1 MSKKIN
7 YILDEILKK
16 IKPSEKEVE
25 DIEFFLKKFLKNL
38 NKNIK
43 KSKLNIEIF
52 IGGSFAKKTMI
63 KRKIYDV
70 DIFLRFNKKH
80 KNISQLTEKIL
91 TGFKKTKIHGSR
103 DYFMIKMNPKI
114 VLEIIPVIKI
124 KNSKEA
130 ENITDLS
137 YFHVSYVK
145 KKLSKK
151 VLDEIMLAKAFCH
164 ANNCY
169 GAESYIKGFSG
180 YGLELLIYH
189 YKSFLGFIKAITKD
203 SKKENKK
210 YDKIWTKE
218 YEEEYLRM
226 KKKIV
231 IDLERHHKNK
241 AMILFDLNSSKLQ
254 SPIILIDPTHKQR
267 NVLAALSE
275 ETFEKFQKVC
285 KKFLKNPNLKF
296 FELKKIDFEKI
307 KENSKKRKLDFILIK
322 TKTNKQ
328 KGDIAGSKL
337 LKFHKYLSR
346 EIVNSFYI
354 KNNGFEYNDNKS
366 ALQFFVVK
374 NKKEILFKGP
384 KIKDKKNIKSFK
396 KKHKK
401 TFIKSGRI
409 YSKEKINFNIKKF
422 LKNWKNKNKKTIKE
436 MSINELKII

>member
-1 MSKKIN
+1 MNKKIN
-7 YILDEILKK
+7 SILNEVLKK
-16 IKPSEKEVE
+16 IKPSKEE
-25 DIEFFLKKFLKNL
+25 IENIEFFLKKFLKDL

-43 KSKLNIEIF
+43 KSKLDIEIF
-52 IGGSFAKKTMI
+52 IGGSFARGTMI
-63 KRKIYDV
+63 NRNKYDV

-103 DYFMIKMNPKI
+103 NYFQIKVNPKI
-114 VLEIIPVIKI
+114 ILEIIPVVKI
-124 KNSKEA
+124 KNSKES

-137 YFHVSYVK
+137 YFHVNYIK
-145 KKLSKK
+145 RKLPKK
-151 VLDEIMLAKAFCH
+151 VLNEVMLAKSFCH

-189 YKSFLGFIKAITKD
+189 YKSFLKFVKAIEKA
-203 SKKENKK
+203 NK
-210 YDKIWTKE
+210 DKIIIDIEKE
-218 YEEEYLRM
+218 F
-226 KKKIV
+226 
-231 IDLERHHKNK
+231 KNK
-241 AMILFDLNSSKLQ
+241 QEILMNINGSKLQ
-254 SPIILIDPTHKQR
+254 SPIILIDPTHKHR

-275 ETFEKFQKVC
+275 ETFEKFQKTC
-285 KKFLKNPNLKF
+285 KKFLKNPNLEL

-307 KENSKKRKLDFILIK
+307 KENSKKRKLDFILIE

-337 LKFHKYLSR
+337 LKFHKYLTR
-346 EIVNSFYI
+346 GIGNSFYI
-354 KNNGFEYNDNKS
+354 KNNGFEYNDDKS
-366 ALQFFVVK
+366 AMQFFIVK

-384 KIKDKKNIKSFK
+384 KIKSSKQVQASSSKKGERDKKNIKAFK

-409 YSKEKINFNIKKF
+409 YSKEKIRFDIKKF
-422 LKNWKNKNKKTIKE
+422 LENWKKKNKRTINE
-436 MSINELKII
+436 MSISELEII

>member
-1 MSKKIN
+1 MEKKIN
-7 YILDEILKK
+7 FILNEILNK
-16 IKPSEKEVE
+16 IKLSDKELK
-25 DIEFFLKKFLKNL
+25 DIEFFLKKFLKDL

-43 KSKLNIEIF
+43 KSRSNVEIF

-70 DIFLRFNKKH
+70 DIFLRFDKKH

-91 TGFKKTKIHGSR
+91 SGFKRTKIHGSR
-103 DYFMIKMNPKI
+103 DYFIIKMNSKI

-137 YFHVSYVK
+137 YFHVGYAK

-151 VLDEIMLAKAFCH
+151 VLSEIMLAKAFCH

-189 YKSFLGFIKAITKD
+189 YKSFLKFIKAIE
-203 SKKENKK
+203 KKGKE
-210 YDKIWTKE
+210 KIIIDDEKE
-218 YEEEYLRM
+218 F
-226 KKKIV
+226 
-231 IDLERHHKNK
+231 KNK
-241 AMILFDLNSSKLQ
+241 SEILMNLNSSKLQ

-275 ETFEKFQKVC
+275 ETFRKFK
-285 KKFLKNPNLKF
+285 KASRKFLKNPNLKF

-307 KENSKKRKLDFILIK
+307 KENSKKRKLDFILIE
-322 TKTNKQ
+322 TKTSKQ

-337 LKFHKYLSR
+337 LKFNRYLSK
-346 EIVNSFYI
+346 EIKNYFYI
-354 KNNGFEYNDNKS
+354 KNNGFKYNDNQS
-366 ALQFFVVK
+366 ALQFFAVK
-374 NKKEILFKGP
+374 NKEEILFKGP
-384 KIKDKKNIKSFK
+384 KIKDKKNTRAFK
-396 KKHKK
+396 KKHKN

-409 YSKEKINFNIKKF
+409 YAKEKIKFNIKKF
-422 LKNWKNKNKKTIKE
+422 IKNWENKNKKIIKE
-436 MSINELKII
+436 MSISNLEIL

>member
-1 MSKKIN
+1 MNKKIN
-7 YILDEILKK
+7 LILDEILKK
-16 IKPSEKEVE
+16 IKPSKEE
-25 DIEFFLKKFLKNL
+25 IKDIEFLLKKFLHDF

-43 KSKLNIEIF
+43 KSKLDVEVF

-70 DIFLRFNKKH
+70 DIFVRFDKKH

-103 DYFMIKMNPKI
+103 DYFGIKMNPKI
-114 VLEIIPVIKI
+114 ILEIIPVVKI

-137 YFHVSYVK
+137 YFHVSYAK
-145 KKLSKK
+145 RKLSKK
-151 VLDEIMLAKAFCH
+151 VLDEIILAKAFCH

-189 YKSFLGFIKAITKD
+189 YKSFLRFIKAVEKANKEKIIIND
-203 SKKENKK
+203 EKKF
-210 YDKIWTKE
+210 
-218 YEEEYLRM
+218 
-226 KKKIV
+226 
-231 IDLERHHKNK
+231 KNK
-241 AMILFDLNSSKLQ
+241 QEILMNLNSSKLQ
-254 SPIILIDPTHKQR
+254 SPIVLIDPTHKQR

-275 ETFEKFQKVC
+275 ETFGEFKKAC
-285 KKFLKNPNLKF
+285 KKFLKNPNIKS
-296 FELKKIDFEKI
+296 FELKEINFEKVR
-307 KENSKKRKLDFILIK
+307 KDAKKRKLDFILIE

-328 KGDIAGSKL
+328 EGDIAGSKL
-337 LKFHKYLSR
+337 LKFHKYLNK
-346 EIVNSFYI
+346 EIKNSFYI
-354 KNNGFEYNDNKS
+354 KNNGFEYGDNKS
-366 ALQFFVVK
+366 SLQFFVVK

-384 KIKDKKNIKSFK
+384 KIKDKKNVKLFK

-401 TFIKSGRI
+401 TFSKSGRV

-422 LKNWKNKNKKTIKE
+422 LENWKKKNNKTIKE
-436 MSINELKII
+436 MSISDLRILN